1 MDYGKSDTLF
11 PILFLWKNILGWNR
25 LIDFFFFK
33 QVKFDDIKFGLEER
47 SSEWKFNII
56 SSKEPLKLFKEI

>member
-47 SSEWKFNII
+47 SSKWKFNII
-56 SSKEPLKLFKEI
+56 SSKGPLKTF